1 MKTKPVVYAVVSL
14 GLLSGV
20 AFASVL
26 VLANLGKVTSIQT
39 TMVIQRPIIQVFRF
53 VTTPANWPKWHP
65 SSLHVSGA
73 VDHPLTVGEPVVE
86 TFRVAGRRGQI
97 TWRVTERIWP
107 SHWVIKSQGNSG
119 GYAIITYTLTS
130 QGEGTRF
137 QRELMYRMPERWLSL
152 LNWLV
157 LRHRIA
163 RESADAL
170 RNLKQ
175 VMERHQHEAAS
186 VESAQIRQR
195 GAVGSR
201 PVHSCLP
208 IMRYHDYA

>member
-20 AFASVL
+20 ALAGVL

-39 TMVIQRPIIQVFRF
+39 AVVIQRPIVQVFRF
-53 VTTPANWPKWHP
+53 VTTPANWPTWHP

-86 TFRVAGRRGQI
+86 AFQVTGHRGQT

-107 SHWVIKSQGNSG
+107 SHWVSESQGNPG
-119 GYAIITYTLTS
+119 GYATITYTLTS
-130 QGEGTRF
+130 QGEGTWF
-137 QRELMYRMPERWLSL
+137 QRELMYRMPDRWLSL

-175 VMERHQHEAAS
+175 VMERHQHETAS
-186 VESAQIRQR
+186 AKSAQIR
-195 GAVGSR
+195 
-201 PVHSCLP
+201 
-208 IMRYHDYA
+208 